1 MMKDFKKAQKIV
13 LEMCTF
19 HGVHQEWLTSGMRTK
34 TMGAFRQAVVR
45 RLHKETR
52 LSWREIGLL
61 CGYTER
67 AALSRKPETPS
78 YAPP

>member
-13 LEMCTF
+13 LELCI
-19 HGVHQEWLTSGMRTK
+19 HWGIHQEWLTSGRRTK
-34 TMGAFRQAVVR
+34 TMGAFRQAVVK
-45 RLHKETR
+45 RLHQETR

-61 CGYTER
+61 CGYKER

-78 YAPP
+78 